1 MSITIRRANIEDLDA
16 LWEIEK
22 ECFTVEAFTKEQI
35 EYLLEAPTGVSLVA
49 QINHEIVGFIISL
62 IYPRNK
68 IRVGHIY
75 TIDVLTRHRRKGVA
89 SRFLDELER
98 ILIDKGVKACYL
110 EVRLDNVAARRLY
123 KKHGYVEMERLRNHY
138 GMGAHGIRLRK
149 LLF

>member
-1 MSITIRRANIEDLDA
+1 VSITIRQATPEDLYA

-35 EYLLEAPTGVSLVA
+35 EYLLEASTGVSLLA

-62 IYPRNK
+62 IYPHNET
-68 IRVGHIY
+68 RVGHVY

-89 SRFLDELER
+89 SRLLGELEK
-98 ILIDKGVKACYL
+98 IFIVKGVKACYL

-123 KKHGYVEMERLRNHY
+123 KKHGYVEIEQLRDHY
-138 GMGAHGIRLRK
+138 GRGAHGVRLKK

>member
-1 MSITIRRANIEDLDA
+1 MSITIRQATSEDLDA
-16 LWEIEK
+16 LWRIEK

-35 EYLLEAPTGVSLVA
+35 EYFLEASTGVSLVA

-68 IRVGHIY
+68 MRVGHIY
-75 TIDVLTRHRRKGVA
+75 TIDVLTEHRRKGVA
-89 SRFLDELER
+89 SRLLDELEKIFIKR
-98 ILIDKGVKACYL
+98 GVKACYL

-123 KKHGYVEMERLRNHY
+123 KKHGYVEMEKLRNHY
-138 GMGAHGIRLRK
+138 GRGVHGVRLRK